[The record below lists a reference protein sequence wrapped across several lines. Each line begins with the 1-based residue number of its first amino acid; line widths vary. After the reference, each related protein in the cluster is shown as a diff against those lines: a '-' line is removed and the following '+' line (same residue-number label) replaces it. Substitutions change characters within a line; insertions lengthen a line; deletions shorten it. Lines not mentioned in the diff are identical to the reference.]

1 MNLLQPQMH
10 KLKVSKNNCPLLRQL
25 AEHIAK
31 LILDN
36 FGTLNVR
43 VRIIKPGIL
52 PDVKEVGIEIERS
65 RV

>member
-1 MNLLQPQMH
+1 M
-10 KLKVSKNNCPLLRQL
+10 

-36 FGTLNVR
+36 FGALSVR

-65 RV
+65 KV